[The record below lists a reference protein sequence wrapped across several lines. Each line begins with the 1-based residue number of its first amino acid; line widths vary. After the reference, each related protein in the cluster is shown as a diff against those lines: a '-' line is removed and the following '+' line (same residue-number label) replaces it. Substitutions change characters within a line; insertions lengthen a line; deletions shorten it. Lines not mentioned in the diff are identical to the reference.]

1 MISNIQKFRK
11 QLKAKELCLGAGITL
26 NDPVVVEALSGMV
39 DFVWIDTEHTPM
51 GIETLLSQLIAAR
64 AGEIPALVRIPGSDL
79 NVLKRVLD
87 TGAEG
92 IIVPQVRTVEEV
104 QGVVDACRYPPMGNR
119 GWGPRRPSN
128 YGKFSREQVV
138 QGSNEEL
145 FVSAQIECTEA
156 LGNLDEIVKIQ
167 GLDSIAIGPQ
177 DLSGSLGMPGQLDH
191 PTVQEAIQT
200 IIQKSHAA
208 GLPVGLG
215 SEGDVEV
222 GAHWA
227 NMGAD
232 WIQCGSDFGYMLNN
246 IGELFSQVR
255 SKMK

>member
-1 MISNIQKFRK
+1 M
-11 QLKAKELCLGAGITL
+11 
-26 NDPVVVEALSGMV
+26 
-39 DFVWIDTEHTPM
+39 
-51 GIETLLSQLIAAR
+51 
-64 AGEIPALVRIPGSDL
+64 RIPGSDL
-79 NVLKRVLD
+79 NVLKRILD

-128 YGKFSREQVV
+128 YGKYSREQIV

-145 FVSAQIECTEA
+145 FVSVQIESTEA
-156 LGNLDEIVKIQ
+156 LENLDEIVKIQ
-167 GLDSIAIGPQ
+167 GLDSVAIGPQ
-177 DLSGSLGMPGQLDH
+177 DLSGSLGMLGQLDH

-215 SEGDVEV
+215 SEGEAKTA
-222 GAHWA
+222 AHWA
-227 NMGAD
+227 KMGAD

-246 IGELFSQVR
+246 VTELFSQVR